1 MNLKNIILLGLSISP
16 LLFPVMAMSSCS
28 KEKITDNTD
37 NGEDVILKL
46 SVDNISVD
54 ADGGQEIVQLTANT
68 YWGIVPQ
75 SPYISKWEWGSISP
89 ESGNAGTHTLSIDI
103 QTNYCDDR
111 EIMFDVVAADKRVP
125 LTVFQKG
132 WIIEFEDNNFKD
144 YCLSKFDSN
153 GDGKITKSET
163 VDIAS
168 IYTNQMPITSLR
180 GIEEFENLSRLAYY
194 NNPSNGGLTEL
205 DLSKNTK
212 LTYLSCIGHQLASL
226 DVSHNTALTEFWC
239 CENQLTSLD
248 VSNNTALTYLYCN
261 ENQLTS
267 LDLSNNTELVHVWCD
282 DNNIN
287 SLDLSNNTALSSL
300 DCSNNQLTFIDLSN
314 NTALTGLTCN
324 SNQFTSLDVSNNTAL
339 ESLDCYDNP
348 LKTLVISES
357 QEYAR
362 WMWPIK
368 EEYPDIEIIVK

>member
-75 SPYISKWEWGSISP
+75 SPYISKWECSISP

-205 DLSKNTK
+205 DLSKN
-212 LTYLSCIGHQLASL
+212 H
-226 DVSHNTALTEFWC
+226 
-239 CENQLTSLD
+239 
-248 VSNNTALTYLYCN
+248 
-261 ENQLTS
+261 
-267 LDLSNNTELVHVWCD
+267 
-282 DNNIN
+282 
-287 SLDLSNNTALSSL
+287 
-300 DCSNNQLTFIDLSN
+300 
-314 NTALTGLTCN
+314 
-324 SNQFTSLDVSNNTAL
+324 
-339 ESLDCYDNP
+339 
-348 LKTLVISES
+348 
-357 QEYAR
+357 
-362 WMWPIK
+362 
-368 EEYPDIEIIVK
+368 